1 MPPQRRIYV
10 DKLTADEK
18 ALMGTAIRFDL
29 ALRYREKNI
38 ESVDDD
44 WYRTCI
50 ASELDDVN
58 EIFGKYSDG
67 TTEPR
72 MHPIITYVAEEWD
85 SAADS
90 SRVPDIAAL
99 KLKDVSKLCNDGA
112 ANNPLWN
119 SQLNMKT
126 LNTLI
131 GLLNPSDRWWLPAL
145 HSDVDDIPDAPHVT
159 PPKAGSKASGK
170 RPAPPPPDTGSDSG
184 AEPSG
189 PVPASV
195 QDATMVNEDVEMQ
208 EDDGGETPRK
218 PKKATKRVA
227 VQSPTAAHRT
237 TRRRR
242 TTTGAGDVPSSP
254 EPEPTELVPVRP
266 VPMEPVSGVPLHAAV
281 PTRTKPV
288 NVTICAT
295 ARMWPLQGCKPQMQ
309 ATTRREEGNSMQVVY
324 EAEAQWV
331 ATGKEDGKG
340 KKKQSLDEV
349 VQRLDDMSNTQE
361 AHIAAMRDFVH
372 NTDVILRALRT
383 QGPEPGPSTPS
394 ASSVASG
401 TSGAPSTVSSMGL
414 GRMMISDAGVA
425 GPSEVP
431 PDRPQAPASRQSL
444 WNRSSRAGTSSGAQ
458 SRVGSHQSS
467 RGRYVQDVS
476 EAFQAWDVCNIYM
489 RIMSTSQDTGACIW
503 ESRAHHRTF
512 PAWFPSKVSGCFRQ
526 GFQDQYGTVLK
537 QSAHA
542 PYWVHTQESQVMGT
556 SRARSWNVLK
566 HSRNTELLCVG
577 VRTIQAV
584 THIPYLL
591 HAGNIMIGMTDSVL
605 VGGV

>member
-1 MPPQRRIYV
+1 MPPQCRIYV

-38 ESVDDD
+38 ESVDND

-67 TTEPR
+67 TMEPR
-72 MHPIITYVAEEWD
+72 MRPIITYVAEEWD

-90 SRVPDIAAL
+90 SRVLDIAAL
-99 KLKDVSKLCNDGA
+99 KLEDVSKLCDDGA

-145 HSDVDDIPDAPHVT
+145 RSDVDDIPDAPHVT
-159 PPKAGSKASGK
+159 PPKVGSKASGK

-195 QDATMVNEDVEMQ
+195 QDATTVNEDVEMQ

-218 PKKATKRVA
+218 LKKATKRVA

-237 TRRRR
+237 TRHRC

-254 EPEPTELVPVRP
+254 EPEPTELVPVHP
-266 VPMEPVSGVPLHAAV
+266 VPMEPVSGVPPHAAV

-288 NVTICAT
+288 NVTIVSSDEAED
-295 ARMWPLQGCKPQMQ
+295 LQGSRRSRRRRLSIIDDSASELETGPPDPHACGPCKAANHKCKPQP
-309 ATTRREEGNSMQVVY
+309 AGRKGTACRWCTKRRHKCVPRP
-324 EAEAQWV
+324 QWV

-372 NTDVILRALRT
+372 NTDVILRALCT
-383 QGPEPGPSTPS
+383 QGPGNVNMSTLCLRTPAVPLFTEPGPSTPS

-401 TSGAPSTVSSMGL
+401 ASGAPSTVSSMGL

-444 WNRSSRAGTSSGAQ
+444 RNRSSRAGTSSGAQ
-458 SRVGSHQSS
+458 SRVGSRQLS
-467 RGRYVQDVS
+467 RG
-476 EAFQAWDVCNIYM
+476 
-489 RIMSTSQDTGACIW
+489 
-503 ESRAHHRTF
+503 
-512 PAWFPSKVSGCFRQ
+512 
-526 GFQDQYGTVLK
+526 
-537 QSAHA
+537 
-542 PYWVHTQESQVMGT
+542 HT
-556 SRARSWNVLK
+556 
-566 HSRNTELLCVG
+566 
-577 VRTIQAV
+577 
-584 THIPYLL
+584 
-591 HAGNIMIGMTDSVL
+591 
-605 VGGV
+605 